1 MVAVAPYTARQ
12 TGRALLA
19 AMDVEE
25 PFRLLSSIPERLQEL
40 RIAKRRKDST
50 MVGLLPPHTPSRF

>member
-1 MVAVAPYTARQ
+1 MAAAVPYTATQ

-40 RIAKRRKDST
+40 RIIEGRKEST
-50 MVGLLPPHTPSRF
+50 VVGLLLPLTPSIF